1 MLCLE
6 VAFAPAGVWGVPPG
20 RIAEVCTLH
29 AWALEL
35 LQVRGES
42 SPPVWERRK
51 GVSEG
56 QSCGCSKKKLGT

>member
-20 RIAEVCTLH
+20 WIAEVCTLH